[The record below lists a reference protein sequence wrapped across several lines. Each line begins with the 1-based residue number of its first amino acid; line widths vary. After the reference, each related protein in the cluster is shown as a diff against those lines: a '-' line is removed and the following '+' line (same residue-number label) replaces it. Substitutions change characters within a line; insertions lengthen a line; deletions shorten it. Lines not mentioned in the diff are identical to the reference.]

1 MPALTRG
8 QKILA
13 AVALLIVALYVTGVA
28 TQDDQQS
35 MADPADNG
43 LVRTLGDW
51 FGSPDPVD
59 PADLAA
65 PCRTGDT
72 LAVEGSCVL
81 TVAPADADLRE
92 VALRADTALHLHTR
106 APHDD
111 TALDRDVPAGETIK
125 VAVDGD
131 GVDITLTCDKCSVTL
146 GGSDG

>member
-28 TQDDQQS
+28 TQNDQES
-35 MADPADNG
+35 MADPTDNA
-43 LVRTLGDW
+43 LVQTLGDW
-51 FGSPDPVD
+51 FGDPDPVD

-65 PCRTGDT
+65 PC
-72 LAVEGSCVL
+72 LADSVLTIEGSCVL
-81 TVAPADADLRE
+81 TVAGAEADLRE
-92 VALRADTALHLHTR
+92 VALRPDAELHLHTR

-111 TALDRDVPAGETIK
+111 TDLDRDVPAAETIR

-131 GVDITLTCDKCSVTL
+131 GVGITLTCDKCTVTI

>member
-13 AVALLIVALYVTGVA
+13 AVAVLIVALFVTGVA
-28 TQDDQQS
+28 TQGDDGEITV
-35 MADPADNG
+35 DPQDNA

-51 FGSPDPVD
+51 FGDPDPVD

-65 PCRTGDT
+65 PCLTGDT
-72 LAVEGSCVL
+72 LTIEAVCVL

-92 VALRADTALHLHTR
+92 LALRPDGALRLHTR

-111 TALDRDVPAGETIK
+111 TDLDRDVAAAEQID
-125 VAVDGD
+125 VAVDD
-131 GVDITLTCDKCSVTL
+131 QGVDITLSCDKCTVKV
-146 GGSDG
+146 GGQ